1 MKNGRAYA
9 RLSRPHLQK
18 ESPQIPQLQLRYSLG
33 VPVLHILDR
42 QERRKVQE
50 ALFTVLCA
58 V

>member
-33 VPVLHILDR
+33 VPALHILDR
-42 QERRKVQE
+42 
-50 ALFTVLCA
+50 
-58 V
+58 